1 MRPAYGRDHA
11 ARPPVQS
18 GGGPIAMHSPL
29 ASLVLPQHPD
39 EHRSKGPVLLA
50 VDQQLSEGAALRVAP
65 ELSDPVGPLE
75 SGSMRMWSSSARGAG
90 PRAPLPESALEID
103 AEPSAVDTAIMQSL
117 MNAGPRRPPGVHG
130 LRATDR
136 RCDPSEHADRAAP
149 LGRV

>member
-1 MRPAYGRDHA
+1 
-11 ARPPVQS
+11 V
-18 GGGPIAMHSPL
+18 
-29 ASLVLPQHPD
+29 
-39 EHRSKGPVLLA
+39 E
-50 VDQQLSEGAALRVAP
+50 QL
-65 ELSDPVGPLE
+65 
-75 SGSMRMWSSSARGAG
+75 GAG
-90 PRAPLPESALEID
+90 SRAEGFETLPESALEID